1 MSLAGAPA
9 LPTLDG
15 GRAACAI
22 WAGVQVE
29 EGGVSPDDQIKARL
43 RQMPPV
49 NHRTLA
55 ASLACALV
63 TLSPGPLLAQSAP
76 VVSEPA
82 AAARTAPLLV
92 TRTATRALR
101 DGKEIVTRR
110 TYRVTFRRDGAGYV
124 AEGVQTSSE
133 IEAPPVLASLAR
145 IERDRPD
152 NAIFPA
158 QLDVNGLIVEA
169 ATTEPG
175 PELAAGIAAARKL
188 VAPVRL
194 SGADRAS
201 ANAVLDAAAKGH
213 PAPWPADLF
222 SASAADQ
229 TMQRSIALP
238 SGAPGLVTVTQRIP
252 ARRSDGTPARYVREV
267 VTEIDGSSRPN
278 REEWSIVNAPE

>member
-1 MSLAGAPA
+1 MI
-9 LPTLDG
+9 
-15 GRAACAI
+15 R
-22 WAGVQVE
+22 
-29 EGGVSPDDQIKARL
+29 R
-43 RQMPPV
+43 
-49 NHRTLA
+49 
-55 ASLACALV
+55 ALV
-63 TLSPGPLLAQSAP
+63 AGLPLVLVTTAPTPLLAQSTSAA
-76 VVSEPA
+76 SNPA
-82 AAARTAPLLV
+82 AIDRATPLLV
-92 TRTATRALR
+92 TRTATRTLR

-124 AEGVQTSSE
+124 AEGVQTNSE

-158 QLDVNGLIVEA
+158 QLDANGLIVEA

-194 SGADRAS
+194 SGPDRAT

-229 TMQRSIALP
+229 TMQRGIALP

-278 REEWSIVNAPE
+278 REEWSIVDAPE

>member
-1 MSLAGAPA
+1 
-9 LPTLDG
+9 
-15 GRAACAI
+15 
-22 WAGVQVE
+22 
-29 EGGVSPDDQIKARL
+29 
-43 RQMPPV
+43 MPPV
-49 NHRTLA
+49 IYRALA
-55 ASLACALV
+55 ASLAFALA
-63 TLSPGPLLAQSAP
+63 TLSSGPLLAQSAP
-76 VVSEPA
+76 A
-82 AAARTAPLLV
+82 ATDSAPLARTAPLLV
-92 TRTATRALR
+92 TRTATRTLR

-110 TYRVTFRRDGAGYV
+110 TYRVTFRRDGTGFV
-124 AEGVQTSSE
+124 AQGVQTNSE

-158 QLDVNGLIVEA
+158 QLDASGLIVEA
-169 ATTEPG
+169 ASTEPG

-194 SGADRAS
+194 SGPDRAT

-222 SASAADQ
+222 SASASDQ
-229 TMQRSIALP
+229 TMQRTIELP
-238 SGAPGLVTVTQRIP
+238 SGAPGLITVTQRIP

-278 REEWSIVNAPE
+278 REEWSIVDAPE